1 MEILK
6 EYELKILLALAAV
19 GAFAASSM
27 DYYHPTAAVLIRILG
42 WALLV
47 WSIIEPKQEVEED
60 A

>member
-6 EYELKILLALAAV
+6 EYELKILLAIASV

-27 DYYHPTAAVLIRILG
+27 GYYHPTAAVLIRILG

-47 WSIIEPKQEVEED
+47 WSIIEPKQEVEDD

>member
-27 DYYHPTAAVLIRILG
+27 DYFYPTAAVMIRILG

-47 WSIIEPKQEVEED
+47 WSIIEPKQEVEDD